1 MSCLIEYLI
10 VLLHSCFSK
19 PPFDSPLPSIH
30 CLNEYRVFTDPLYS
44 VFVLELPCM
53 YRDLLY
59 YMWILLHICKGV
71 LRLCSKEYEGWV
83 TDYIHSQVLG
93 ILRFPRSP
101 QQCVQA
107 ASLACICTA
116 HLNFAS
122 HFAPVSPSLLFAFAF
137 AYLFCTSFSAA
148 NHWQRNWEMP
158 IAILSRVRWRGT
170 GESIKAFLAF

>member
-1 MSCLIEYLI
+1 MSCLTEYLI

-19 PPFDSPLPSIH
+19 PPFYSPLPSIH

-53 YRDLLY
+53 YRMLLY

-71 LRLCSKEYEGWV
+71 LKLCFKEYEGWV

-93 ILRFPRSP
+93 ILTFPGSP
-101 QQCVQA
+101 QQRVIVQA
-107 ASLACICTA
+107 ASFACICIA

-122 HFAPVSPSLLFAFAF
+122 HFALISPFLLAFPCF
-137 AYLFCTSFSAA
+137 FYTSFSAA
-148 NHWQRNWEMP
+148 SNWHWNWEMP
-158 IAILSRVRWRGT
+158 IAIFLRVRWRGT
-170 GESIKAFLAF
+170 GEAIKAFLAF